1 MNIAIFETEHF
12 EGAYPVIKLFDN
24 GANSIIVF
32 TYERSYRQF
41 NFLFK
46 EDMKRYEW
54 IVKNENESKNYFIY
68 KMYKEIKKRNIE
80 LLYLN
85 TVSNNFHSYALLIK
99 MLKGIRICVTIHN
112 INEYFEFNNAE
123 TFRQKVR
130 RSGKKLLIKV
140 AKEFNVVS
148 LTMVENLKKRL
159 PAYKKVYCVPGA
171 IFQKEKI
178 EVAHLTA
185 GEKIKIVVAGTI
197 DVRRRNYQQV
207 FEFLDKCHLSQLSVE
222 VTLLGGYYGE
232 EGKKVLENCKE
243 YSLKYD
249 DLKFYNNDVVDQP
262 EFDRV
267 MNNSHFVWIP
277 SVIETILQ
285 DNVTEVYGVT
295 ISSGNLF
302 DIIKHA
308 KPFIVPAQ
316 LQCDNY
322 LNSSSFAYQQVDDI
336 IDYLQKFTNGSSLYD
351 KLKEKALINS
361 ENYTIEKVRYRN
373 KDLFLTQ

>member
-24 GANSIIVF
+24 GTNSITIF

-54 IVKNENESKNYFIY
+54 IVKDENESKNYFIY
-68 KMYKEIKKRNIE
+68 KMYKEIKKRKIG

-85 TVSNNFHSYALLIK
+85 TVSNNFHSYVLLIK

-112 INEYFEFNNAE
+112 INEYFEFNNTE

-140 AKEFNVVS
+140 VKEFNVVS

-159 PAYKKVYCVPGA
+159 PAYKKVHCVPGA
-171 IFQKEKI
+171 VFQEEKI
-178 EVAHLTA
+178 KVSHLSA
-185 GEKIKIVVAGTI
+185 GEKIKIVVAGTV
-197 DVRRRNYQQV
+197 DVRRRNYKLV
-207 FEFLDKCHLSQLSVE
+207 FEFLNKCNALQLPVV

-243 YSLKYD
+243 YSLQHD
-249 DLKFYNNDVVDQP
+249 DLKFYNSDIVDQP

-267 MNNSHFVWIP
+267 MNEAHFVWIP
-277 SVIETILQ
+277 SMIETILQ

-316 LQCDNY
+316 LQFDSY
-322 LNSSSFAYQQVDDI
+322 LNSSSFTYQQVEDI
-336 IDYLQKFTNGSSLYD
+336 IEYLQKFINDTSLYD
-351 KLKEKALINS
+351 KLKEKALLNS
-361 ENYTIEKVRYRN
+361 ENYTIENVKARN
-373 KDLFLTQ
+373 NDLFSL